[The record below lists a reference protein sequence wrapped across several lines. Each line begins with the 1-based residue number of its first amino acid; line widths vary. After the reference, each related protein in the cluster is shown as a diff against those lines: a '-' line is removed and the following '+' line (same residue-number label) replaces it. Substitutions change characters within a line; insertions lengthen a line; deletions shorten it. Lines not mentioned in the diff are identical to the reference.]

1 MREDSP
7 ISLEVVQESGQKSE
21 KRRPGRPAGEV
32 RQALLQAVE
41 ALVEELRAAGSPFQG
56 PTLQEIMMRARIGRQ
71 DARVCVPHCKRSG
84 ALRIVG
90 QRRVDYRNR
99 PVAEYA
105 LGSGRTGMTEAQAA
119 SAADIARLSA
129 CLQGWAR

>member
-1 MREDSP
+1 M
-7 ISLEVVQESGQKSE
+7 VE

-32 RQALLQAVE
+32 RQALLRAVD

-56 PTLQEIMMRARIGRQ
+56 PTLQEIMIRACIGRK
-71 DARVCVPHCKRSG
+71 DARMCIPNCKRSG
-84 ALRIVG
+84 ALQIVG
-90 QRRVDYRNR
+90 QRRVEYRNR

-105 LGSGRTGMTEAQAA
+105 PGSGRTGMTEAQAA
-119 SAADIARLSA
+119 NAEDVARLTA

>member
-1 MREDSP
+1 MREDVQT
-7 ISLEVVQESGQKSE
+7 LREVGQESGQKSE

-41 ALVEELRAAGSPFQG
+41 ALVEELHAAGSPFQG
-56 PTLQEIMMRARIGRQ
+56 PTLQEIMMRARIGRR

-84 ALRIVG
+84 ALQIVG
-90 QRRVDYRNR
+90 LRRVDYRNR

-105 LGSGRTGMTEAQAA
+105 LGSGFGGMTEAEAA
-119 SAADIARLSA
+119 SAADIARLTA